1 MFKGVGQMQGVV
13 VQDADA
19 LDYALESCGVRHI
32 AGDKENPMYAALL
45 DAIKD
50 WFYSGSFCHY
60 EDDDPEI
67 CQSEPEEDGPDPDEE
82 YERYLDIDQWEDY
95 EEEK

>member
-1 MFKGVGQMQGVV
+1 MYKGIGKMFGAVV
-13 VQDADA
+13 KDEDA
-19 LDYALESCGVRHI
+19 LDYALEQCGVRHI

-60 EDDDPEI
+60 EDDDLEVCAPAE
-67 CQSEPEEDGPDPDEE
+67 EPDGPDPDEE
-82 YERYLDIDQWEDY
+82 YERYLDIGPDF
-95 EEEK
+95 